1 MSIVALLL
9 PARCAACGA
18 LGASPCASCVDAL
31 QPPPLLDPPEGLDSL
46 SALVRYDEV
55 ARAVV
60 TAVKYR
66 NARASVEGLAPALAG
81 LAPSPAPTD
90 LVDGR
95 AVVTWAPTTPQRA
108 RSRGFDQA
116 ELLARAV
123 ARHLGL
129 PVRGCLRRLPGAHQ
143 TGRRVEE
150 RRVGPR
156 FVASGRAAPTTFV
169 VDDVCTTGA
178 TLSAAAASLREAGAS
193 TVHALVLAR
202 TPPRK
207 ARR

>member
-1 MSIVALLL
+1 MSIAALLL

-18 LGASPCASCVDAL
+18 LGGSPCAACVAAL
-31 QPPPLLDPPEGLDSL
+31 QPPPAVDPPEGLDSF

-66 NARASVEGLAPALAG
+66 NARASLEGLAPALAS
-81 LAPSPAPTD
+81 LAPDPGPSEGG
-90 LVDGR
+90 L
-95 AVVTWAPTTPQRA
+95 AVVTWAPTTPRRA
-108 RSRGFDQA
+108 RTRGFDQA

-123 ARHLGL
+123 ARELGL
-129 PVRGCLRRLPGAHQ
+129 PVRRCLRRLPGAHQ
-143 TGRRVEE
+143 TGRGVDE
-150 RRVGPR
+150 RRFGPR
-156 FVASGRAAPTTFV
+156 FLASGEAPGTVIV

-178 TLSAAAASLREAGAS
+178 TLSAAATSLRGAGAR

-202 TPPRK
+202 TPARK
-207 ARR
+207 ERR